1 MKHVSR
7 IDDQL
12 CRCGVKR
19 PDYPSL
25 KDKCYCLEKVPG
37 PGRKEKGDGVKN
49 GFWHIMEVLSL
60 PWKEELFWPNTTE
73 FKVRLNLSE
82 VET

>member
-1 MKHVSR
+1 MDKNLS
-7 IDDQL
+7 IIETEN

-60 PWKEELFWPNTTE
+60 PWKQELFWPNTTE
-73 FKVRLNLSE
+73 FKVKD
-82 VET
+82 